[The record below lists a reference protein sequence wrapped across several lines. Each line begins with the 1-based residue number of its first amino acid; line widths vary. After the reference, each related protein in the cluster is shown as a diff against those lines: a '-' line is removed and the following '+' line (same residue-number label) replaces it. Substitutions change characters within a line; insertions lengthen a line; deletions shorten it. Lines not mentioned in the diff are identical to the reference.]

1 VVPAVGSNASFIVQL
16 EMLDQKLTV
25 DGTDYNLF
33 PGLAVHADLITGR
46 RRMLEVLMQR
56 QDRGG
61 SGAATASH

>member
-1 VVPAVGSNASFIVQL
+1 
-16 EMLDQKLTV
+16 MLDQKLTV

-56 QDRGG
+56 QDR
-61 SGAATASH
+61 SGDTAAATSQ